1 LPWTPASSILPS
13 RRSPD
18 EALMRIRNTT
28 PKKAAFHG
36 ARITDGAGRGEVS
49 AVLVFSEV
57 VS

>member
-1 LPWTPASSILPS
+1 
-13 RRSPD
+13 
-18 EALMRIRNTT
+18 MRIRNTT